1 MFRRSDGGFFGKT
14 DRVTPIVTISPFA
27 RLPSLRRLPR
37 AVAPPMVVLM
47 AVVIWSGP
55 SGAEPG
61 ATSVYQRQV
70 EPAPT
75 PEAGNAAPASSNAA
89 PASGNPAPA
98 SGNAAPATA
107 TVATGEPEDAA
118 AQAERIVLSSAAVI
132 ARSQSFSVRF
142 RQKARVG
149 DRVLVG
155 TGRYVQSGQGEE
167 QRFRFDSTLTGDS
180 ETFEFTEVSD
190 GLFCWTHRHNGEE
203 AASLQRIDVRRVRS
217 KLTELKAPDAA
228 DGASYLG
235 GLQRMIRLLR
245 HWFRFTKAMPLDLE
259 GQPVWLVEGSWSAD
273 LLPIVLPALKDRVAQ
288 EGGIRACDLPDGM
301 PWQVRIAIG
310 RNDLMPRRIEWLAI
324 PGPRPVADG
333 PLEPIA
339 VLDFHDAE
347 IDGPIDPTAFFYQ
360 PASAGLID
368 VTEMTVGT
376 LGLMR

>member
-27 RLPSLRRLPR
+27 RLPSLFRLPR
-37 AVAPPMVVLM
+37 MLAPLVMM
-47 AVVIWSGP
+47 VIWSAPG
-55 SGAEPG
+55 GAEPG

-70 EPAPT
+70 EPRRVETAALT
-75 PEAGNAAPASSNAA
+75 EAGNAAPVAGTPSV
-89 PASGNPAPA
+89 P
-98 SGNAAPATA
+98 
-107 TVATGEPEDAA
+107 TVATGETEDAA

-132 ARSQSFSVRF
+132 ARSHSFSVRF

-217 KLTELKAPDAA
+217 KLAELKAPDAA

-245 HWFRFTKAMPLDLE
+245 HWFRFTKATPLDLE
-259 GQPVWLVEGSWSAD
+259 GQPVWLVEGSWFAD
-273 LLPIVLPALKDRVAQ
+273 FLPIVLPTLKDRVAT
-288 EGGIRACDLPDGM
+288 EGGIRACDMPDGM

-310 RNDLMPRRIEWLAI
+310 RNDLVPRRIEWLAI

-347 IDGPIDPTAFFYQ
+347 IDGPVDPTAFFYQ

>member
-27 RLPSLRRLPR
+27 RLPSLCRLPP
-37 AVAPPMVVLM
+37 AFASLMVL
-47 AVVIWSGP
+47 VVICAGP
-55 SGAEPG
+55 GRAEPG

-75 PEAGNAAPASSNAA
+75 AE
-89 PASGNPAPA
+89 
-98 SGNAAPATA
+98 SGNAVPATGAAARA
-107 TVATGEPEDAA
+107 TAATGEPEDAA

-142 RQKARVG
+142 RQKARIG

-203 AASLQRIDVRRVRS
+203 AASLQRIDIRRVRS
-217 KLTELKAPDAA
+217 KLAELKAPDAA

-245 HWFRFTKAMPLDLE
+245 HWFRFTKATPLDLE
-259 GQPVWLVEGSWSAD
+259 GQPVWLVEGSWAAD
-273 LLPIVLPALKDRVAQ
+273 LLPIVLPSLKDRVAQ

-347 IDGPIDPTAFFYQ
+347 IDGPVDPTAFFYQ

>member
-27 RLPSLRRLPR
+27 RLPSLCRLPP
-37 AVAPPMVVLM
+37 AFAPLMVLM
-47 AVVIWSGP
+47 VICAGP
-55 SGAEPG
+55 GRAEPG

-75 PEAGNAAPASSNAA
+75 AE
-89 PASGNPAPA
+89 
-98 SGNAAPATA
+98 SGNAVPATGAAARA
-107 TVATGEPEDAA
+107 TTATGEPEDAA

-142 RQKARVG
+142 RQKARIG

-203 AASLQRIDVRRVRS
+203 AASLQRIDIRRVRS
-217 KLTELKAPDAA
+217 KLAELKAPDAA

-245 HWFRFTKAMPLDLE
+245 HWFRFTKATPLDLE
-259 GQPVWLVEGSWSAD
+259 GQPVWLVEGSWAAD
-273 LLPIVLPALKDRVAQ
+273 LLPIVLPSLKDRVAQ

-347 IDGPIDPTAFFYQ
+347 IDGPVDPTAFFYQ

>member
-27 RLPSLRRLPR
+27 RLPSLCRLPP
-37 AVAPPMVVLM
+37 AFASLMVL
-47 AVVIWSGP
+47 VVICAGP
-55 SGAEPG
+55 GRAEPG

-75 PEAGNAAPASSNAA
+75 AE
-89 PASGNPAPA
+89 
-98 SGNAAPATA
+98 SGNAAPATGAAARA
-107 TVATGEPEDAA
+107 TTATGEPEDAA

-142 RQKARVG
+142 RQKARIG

-203 AASLQRIDVRRVRS
+203 AASLQRIDIRRVRS
-217 KLTELKAPDAA
+217 KLAELKAPDAA

-245 HWFRFTKAMPLDLE
+245 HWFRFTKATPLDLE
-259 GQPVWLVEGSWSAD
+259 GQPVWLVEGSWAAD
-273 LLPIVLPALKDRVAQ
+273 LLPIVLPSLKDRVAQ

-347 IDGPIDPTAFFYQ
+347 IDGPVDPTAFFYQ

>member
-27 RLPSLRRLPR
+27 RLPSLCRLPP
-37 AVAPPMVVLM
+37 AFASLMVL
-47 AVVIWSGP
+47 VVICAGP
-55 SGAEPG
+55 GRAEPG

-75 PEAGNAAPASSNAA
+75 AE
-89 PASGNPAPA
+89 
-98 SGNAAPATA
+98 SGNAAPATGAAARA
-107 TVATGEPEDAA
+107 TAATGEPEDAA

-142 RQKARVG
+142 RQKARIG

-203 AASLQRIDVRRVRS
+203 AASLQRIDIRRVRS
-217 KLTELKAPDAA
+217 KLAELKAPDAA

-245 HWFRFTKAMPLDLE
+245 HWFRFTKATPLDLE
-259 GQPVWLVEGSWSAD
+259 GQPVWLVEGSWAAD
-273 LLPIVLPALKDRVAQ
+273 LLPIVLPSLKDRVAQ

-347 IDGPIDPTAFFYQ
+347 IDGPVDPTAFFYQ

>member
-27 RLPSLRRLPR
+27 RLPSLCRLPP
-37 AVAPPMVVLM
+37 AFASLMVL
-47 AVVIWSGP
+47 VVICAGP
-55 SGAEPG
+55 GRAEPG

-75 PEAGNAAPASSNAA
+75 AE
-89 PASGNPAPA
+89 
-98 SGNAAPATA
+98 SGNAAPATGAAARA
-107 TVATGEPEDAA
+107 TAATGEPEDAA

-142 RQKARVG
+142 RQKARIG

-217 KLTELKAPDAA
+217 KLAELKAPDAA

-245 HWFRFTKAMPLDLE
+245 HWFRFTKATPLDLE
-259 GQPVWLVEGSWSAD
+259 GQPVWLVEGSWAAD
-273 LLPIVLPALKDRVAQ
+273 LLPIVLPSLKDRVAQ

-347 IDGPIDPTAFFYQ
+347 IDGPVDPTAFFYQ

>member
-1 MFRRSDGGFFGKT
+1 M
-14 DRVTPIVTISPFA
+14 TISPFA
-27 RLPSLRRLPR
+27 RLPSLCRLPP
-37 AVAPPMVVLM
+37 AFASLMVL
-47 AVVIWSGP
+47 VVICAGP
-55 SGAEPG
+55 GRAEPG

-75 PEAGNAAPASSNAA
+75 AE
-89 PASGNPAPA
+89 
-98 SGNAAPATA
+98 SGNAAPATGAAARA
-107 TVATGEPEDAA
+107 TAATGEPEDAA

-142 RQKARVG
+142 RQKARIG

-203 AASLQRIDVRRVRS
+203 AASLQRIDIRRVRS
-217 KLTELKAPDAA
+217 KLAELKAPDAA

-245 HWFRFTKAMPLDLE
+245 HWFRFTKATPLDLE
-259 GQPVWLVEGSWSAD
+259 GQPVWLVEGSWAAD
-273 LLPIVLPALKDRVAQ
+273 LLPIVLPSLKDRVAQ

-347 IDGPIDPTAFFYQ
+347 IDGPVDPTAFFYQ

>member
-1 MFRRSDGGFFGKT
+1 MFRRFAAGFFGKT

-27 RLPSLRRLPR
+27 RLPSLRRLRRTLAPL
-37 AVAPPMVVLM
+37 AVL
-47 AVVIWSGP
+47 VICSGP
-55 SGAEPG
+55 GGAEPG

-70 EPAPT
+70 EPNRVEPAATAAPGDAAAT
-75 PEAGNAAPASSNAA
+75 TISPAAPAVAA
-89 PASGNPAPA
+89 GD
-98 SGNAAPATA
+98 T
-107 TVATGEPEDAA
+107 EDAA

-132 ARSQSFSVRF
+132 ARSQSFAVRF

-217 KLTELKAPDAA
+217 KLAELRAPDAA

-245 HWFRFTKAMPLDLE
+245 HWFRFTKATPLDLD
-259 GQPVWLVEGSWSAD
+259 GQPVWLVEGSWFID
-273 LLPIVLPALKDRVAQ
+273 LLPIVLPALKDRVAA
-288 EGGIRACDLPDGM
+288 EGGVRGCDLPDGM

-310 RNDLMPRRIEWLAI
+310 RNDLVPRRIEWLAI

-339 VLDFHDAE
+339 VLDFHDVE
-347 IDGPIDPTAFFYQ
+347 IDGPVDPTAFFYQ

>member
-27 RLPSLRRLPR
+27 RLPSLCRLPP
-37 AVAPPMVVLM
+37 AFASLMVL
-47 AVVIWSGP
+47 VVICAGP
-55 SGAEPG
+55 GRAEPG

-75 PEAGNAAPASSNAA
+75 AE
-89 PASGNPAPA
+89 
-98 SGNAAPATA
+98 SGNAVPATGAAARA
-107 TVATGEPEDAA
+107 TTATGEPEDAA

-142 RQKARVG
+142 RQKARIG

-203 AASLQRIDVRRVRS
+203 AASLQRIDIRRVRS
-217 KLTELKAPDAA
+217 KLAELKAPDAA

-245 HWFRFTKAMPLDLE
+245 HWFRFTKATPLDLE
-259 GQPVWLVEGSWSAD
+259 GQPVWLVEGSWAAD
-273 LLPIVLPALKDRVAQ
+273 LLPIVLPSLKDRVAQ

-347 IDGPIDPTAFFYQ
+347 IDGPVDPTAFFYQ